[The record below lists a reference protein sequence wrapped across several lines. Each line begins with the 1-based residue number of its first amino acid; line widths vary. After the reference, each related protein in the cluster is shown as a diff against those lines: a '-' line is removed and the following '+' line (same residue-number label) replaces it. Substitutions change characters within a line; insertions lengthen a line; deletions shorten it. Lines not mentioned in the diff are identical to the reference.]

1 MPDASWSLE
10 LNWRENKQTL
20 HSHLSTVVLNATEGN
35 HRVSE
40 QLERADLAQGA
51 AESFPVQVMLEP
63 NSEGRKGLNYMG

>member
-1 MPDASWSLE
+1 M
-10 LNWRENKQTL
+10 L
-20 HSHLSTVVLNATEGN
+20 HKGN

-40 QLERADLAQGA
+40 YLERADLARGA